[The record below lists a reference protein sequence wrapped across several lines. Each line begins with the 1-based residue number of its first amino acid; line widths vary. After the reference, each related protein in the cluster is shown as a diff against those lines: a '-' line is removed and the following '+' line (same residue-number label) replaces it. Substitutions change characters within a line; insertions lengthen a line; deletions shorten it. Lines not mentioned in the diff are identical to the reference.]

1 MSKNKVYL
9 PGGVLSLPGV
19 SFALP
24 SCLAFMEKPEYN
36 KINRQSLRITWEYTI
51 MEKMY

>member
-1 MSKNKVYL
+1 MSKADMSKNKVYL

-36 KINRQSLRITWEYTI
+36 KINRQSLRIT
-51 MEKMY
+51 